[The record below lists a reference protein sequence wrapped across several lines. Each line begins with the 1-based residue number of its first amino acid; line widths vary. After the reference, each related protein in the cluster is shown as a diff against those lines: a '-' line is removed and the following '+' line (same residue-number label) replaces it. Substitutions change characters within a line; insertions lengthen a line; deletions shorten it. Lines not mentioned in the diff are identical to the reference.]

1 MTTEE
6 KRSRMTAMCRLNS
19 KAPYNDCDRCKLR
32 SSCRKSG
39 YPPAHMSAK
48 TVEMVFN
55 DAVERGIFRDE
66 LTVDEMRVKLVRIC
80 STMTMEDCL
89 YGACPINKS
98 CEACS
103 RHSPIMATNEEI
115 KTIFAD
121 LIRRGK
127 IKED

>member
-39 YPPAHMSAK
+39 YPPAHMSAE

-66 LTVDEMRVKLVRIC
+66 LTVNEMRVKLVRIC
-80 STMTMEDCL
+80 STVEDCSD
-89 YGACPINKS
+89 GTCPIGES
-98 CEACS
+98 CDACS
-103 RHSPIMATNEEI
+103 NHSPMKATDDEI
-115 KTIFAD
+115 KAIFAD
-121 LIRRGK
+121 LIRRGNF
-127 IKED
+127 KEE